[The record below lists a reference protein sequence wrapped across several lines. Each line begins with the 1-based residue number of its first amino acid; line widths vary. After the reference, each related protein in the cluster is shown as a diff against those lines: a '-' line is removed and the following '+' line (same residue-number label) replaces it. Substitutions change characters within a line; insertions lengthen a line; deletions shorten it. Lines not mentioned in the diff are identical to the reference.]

1 MFPGAVFR
9 KLGTVFRRLKAVLL
23 FLATAI
29 GTIVSVF
36 SSAFLSFYSF
46 TFYLLKCH
54 FAFYLLYIYACAREE
69 LTVGDGGA
77 IKQADGGNFVRSIG
91 GD

>member
-46 TFYLLKCH
+46 TFYLL
-54 FAFYLLYIYACAREE
+54 YIYACAREE